1 MVYLIHFEPRYKH
14 AGHYMGFVEDAPGAL
29 ARRVEAHEAGRGARL
44 TQVAVGAGC
53 FLEVARLW
61 KGASRRDE
69 RRMKRWRMAPR
80 LCPICN
86 PALKLEPPTVQEVY
100 HGG

>member
-1 MVYLIHFEPRYKH
+1 MVYLIHFEPAYKH
-14 AGHYMGFVEDAPGAL
+14 ARHYLGYCEDSRLGK
-29 ARRVEAHEAGRGARL
+29 RIEEHEAGRGARL

-53 FLEVARLW
+53 FLEVVRLW
-61 KGASRRDE
+61 PGASRRDE

-86 PALKLEPPTVQEVY
+86 PALHLEPPTTKEVY
-100 HGG
+100 G